1 MFLKYFTSK
10 DSLVNYEDTL
20 HVDKDYSFADLL
32 LKDDTS
38 PAVRGSLI
46 EISSGGEI
54 PFCQTPPKKDSLL
67 SKQKNQNPGS
77 EQIFVCS
84 PNKGVIV
91 KHIAWCSTRRESLS
105 PRKIIPPF

>member
-54 PFCQTPPKKDSLL
+54 PFCQSKKI
-67 SKQKNQNPGS
+67 QNSGS

>member
-10 DSLVNYEDTL
+10 ESLVNYEDTL
-20 HVDKDYSFADLL
+20 HVEKDYSFADLL

-67 SKQKNQNPGS
+67 SKQKKIPGAS
-77 EQIFVCS
+77 RYLFVPQIKV
-84 PNKGVIV
+84 
-91 KHIAWCSTRRESLS
+91 LL
-105 PRKIIPPF
+105 

>member
-1 MFLKYFTSK
+1 MKRFFLLFVSQIFHFQR

-54 PFCQTPPKKDSLL
+54 PFCQSKKSKIPGASRYLFVPQIKVLL
-67 SKQKNQNPGS
+67 WN
-77 EQIFVCS
+77 I
-84 PNKGVIV
+84 
-91 KHIAWCSTRRESLS
+91 
-105 PRKIIPPF
+105 